1 MSIVVGADATH
12 SGLPHV
18 PPGYRQLA
26 GYSTEVGTGA
36 GIEWTG
42 EDWAA
47 HPGAIRICQDPGLT
61 DDTADVADL
70 ERGAG
75 TIADAP
81 GWYRRASASYHAG
94 KRPGQRWPAFYASQD
109 NITPLVNH
117 LIASGIPSGP
127 GLIIANWS
135 ISEGQAAHEVLDA
148 GGPFPVKGMQ
158 FQSFANYDVDL
169 WSESW
174 LAVVS
179 KVPPHLVSA
188 ELVAKFSDGTVRT
201 YAA

>member
-1 MSIVVGADATH
+1 MSIVIGADATH
-12 SGLPHV
+12 DGLPHV
-18 PPGYRQLA
+18 PTGYKQLA
-26 GYSTEVGTGA
+26 GYSTEVGGG
-36 GIEWTG
+36 GIKWTP

-61 DDTADVADL
+61 DDTACVADL

-81 GWYRRASASYHAG
+81 GWYRRAVASYHAG
-94 KRPGQRWPAFYASQD
+94 KRPGQHWPCFYASQD

-117 LIASGIPSGP
+117 LISSGIPSGP

-158 FQSFANYDVDL
+158 IQSFQFYDVDV

>member
-1 MSIVVGADATH
+1 MSIVIGADATH
-12 SGLPHV
+12 DGLPHV
-18 PPGYRQLA
+18 PPGYKQLA
-26 GYSTEVGTGA
+26 GYSTEEGTNA
-36 GIEWTG
+36 GIRWTP
-42 EDWAA
+42 EDSAA
-47 HPGAIRICQDPGLT
+47 HPGWVRICQDAGAT
-61 DDTADVADL
+61 DRTADVLDI
-70 ERGAG
+70 ERGAA

-81 GWYRRASASYHAG
+81 AWYRDAAG
-94 KRPGQRWPAFYASQD
+94 HYKAGTRPGQRWPAFYTSQD

-117 LIASGIPSGP
+117 LISSGIPSGP

-148 GGPFPVKGMQ
+148 GGPFPVRGMQ
-158 FQSFANYDVDL
+158 FQSFQFYDVDL